1 MSDEK
6 SAFYIVWWDGQNRF
20 GEEPLRSQSL
30 DTIGVDQ
37 ATLEKYGHTRA
48 TFGTSARASREN
60 RWHQDRAT
68 MREGH
73 FSGAPVLLLEDV
85 LVCLSAGALRSRS
98 RELLTP
104 ADAAVASLY
113 RLFIRSA
120 REAAEG
126 RSPIGSGVSI
136 AQVRGIN
143 KSLPLDSDWHLLLQN
158 EPTRDAIA
166 TN

>member
-1 MSDEK
+1 
-6 SAFYIVWWDGQNRF
+6 
-20 GEEPLRSQSL
+20 
-30 DTIGVDQ
+30 
-37 ATLEKYGHTRA
+37 
-48 TFGTSARASREN
+48 
-60 RWHQDRAT
+60 

-143 KSLPLDSDWHLLLQN
+143 KSLPLDSDWRSLHQHGQ
-158 EPTRDAIA
+158 TRDAIV